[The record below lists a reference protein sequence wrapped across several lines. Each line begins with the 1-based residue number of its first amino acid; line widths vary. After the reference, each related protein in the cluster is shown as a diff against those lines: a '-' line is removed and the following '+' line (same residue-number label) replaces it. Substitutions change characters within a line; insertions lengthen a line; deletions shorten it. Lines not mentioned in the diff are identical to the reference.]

1 MITKRLLSVLLVL
14 LVGFGGVFLLPHASQ
29 SSPAGIAL
37 TLPNYIGD
45 WIGEEGTVTDR
56 EREVL
61 AKDTQFARK
70 NYTNVAGDR
79 ISVSIILSGDDMTN
93 SIHRPERCLPAQGW
107 TVQSSEKKVLPIAN
121 DRELGMTKLR
131 NVRTVELLDKSRVAL
146 HNINY
151 YWFVGYHDMTPSH
164 LTRTGLDLRDRLL
177 HGYNQRWAYV
187 TVTAIVSE
195 HLGRALRQPERT
207 EEETSAILE
216 NFIQKL
222 VLDLKRPEG
231 GALL

>member
-1 MITKRLLSVLLVL
+1 VLVVLLI
-14 LVGFGGVFLLPHASQ
+14 GFGSIFLLPRTSQ

-37 TLPNYIGD
+37 ALPNYLGD
-45 WIGEEGTVTDR
+45 WVGEEGTVTDR

-70 NYTNVAGDR
+70 NYTNVAGDK
-79 ISVSIILSGDDMTN
+79 ISVSIVMSGDDMTT

-107 TVQSSEKKVLPIAN
+107 TLQSSERRGLPIATGKML
-121 DRELGMTKLR
+121 DVTKLR
-131 NVRTVELLDKSRVAL
+131 DVRAVELPNKSRATLRNV
-146 HNINY
+146 NY
-151 YWFVGYHDMTPSH
+151 YWFVGYHDMTASH

-187 TVTAIVSE
+187 TVTANVSE
-195 HLGRALRQPERT
+195 HLWRPERT
-207 EEETSAILE
+207 EDETSAMLE

-222 VLDLKRPEG
+222 VLELKRPEG

>member
-1 MITKRLLSVLLVL
+1 MITRRLLTVLVVLLI
-14 LVGFGGVFLLPHASQ
+14 GFGSVFLLPHTSQ

-37 TLPNYIGD
+37 SLPNYIGD
-45 WIGEEGTVTDR
+45 WIGEDGKVTDR
-56 EREVL
+56 ELEVL
-61 AKDTQFARK
+61 AKDTKFARK

-107 TVQSSEKKVLPIAN
+107 TVVSSEKEVLPMAN
-121 DRELGMTKLR
+121 DKKLGVTKLR
-131 NVRTVELLDKSRVAL
+131 NVRTVELPDKSRVTL
-146 HNINY
+146 HNVNY
-151 YWFVGYHDMTPSH
+151 YWFVGYRDMTPSH

-187 TVTAIVSE
+187 TVTAYVSE
-195 HLGRALRQPERT
+195 HLGLALRQPERT

-222 VLDLKRPEG
+222 ILDLKRPEG

>member
-1 MITKRLLSVLLVL
+1 
-14 LVGFGGVFLLPHASQ
+14 
-29 SSPAGIAL
+29 
-37 TLPNYIGD
+37 
-45 WIGEEGTVTDR
+45 VTDR

-70 NYTNVAGDR
+70 NYANLAGDR

-107 TVQSSEKKVLPIAN
+107 SVQSSEEKVLPMAN
-121 DRELGMTKLR
+121 GKTLGVTKLR
-131 NVRTVELLDKSRVAL
+131 NVRAIELPDKSRRTL
-146 HNINY
+146 HNVNY
-151 YWFVGYHDMTPSH
+151 YWFVGYRDMTASH

-187 TVTAIVSE
+187 TVTANVSE
-195 HLGRALRQPERT
+195 HLWRPERT

-216 NFIQKL
+216 EFIQKL
-222 VLDLKRPEG
+222 FPDLKRPEG

>member
-1 MITKRLLSVLLVL
+1 MITKRLLTILVVLI
-14 LVGFGGVFLLPHASQ
+14 VGFGSVFLLPRTSQ

-37 TLPNYIGD
+37 VLPNYIGD
-45 WIGEEGTVTDR
+45 WIGEEGKVTDR
-56 EREVL
+56 ELEVL

-70 NYTNVAGDR
+70 NYINVAGDR

-107 TVQSSEKKVLPIAN
+107 SVVSSEKRVLPMAN
-121 DRELGMTKLR
+121 DKELGMTKLR
-131 NVRTVELLDKSRVAL
+131 NVRTVELPDKSRATL
-146 HNINY
+146 HNVNY
-151 YWFVGYHDMTPSH
+151 YWFVGYTDMTPSH

-187 TVTAIVSE
+187 TVTANVSE
-195 HLGRALRQPERT
+195 HLWRPERT